1 VPRTFSNRWGETT
14 GDVELFGRFD
24 VDGHLTPTG
33 LLLLGAAGTGTSTL
47 GRAVSAE
54 LGWHHLELD
63 DFLWAATDPPYT
75 TRNPPER
82 RAQLLREAIDG
93 VPAWVLSGS
102 PGSWAEF
109 VVPSLV
115 LVVFLRA
122 PTDVR
127 MARLARREA
136 RRHGAAIEAGGA
148 LHATHVAFLAWA
160 AQYDDGPPEGRSL
173 REHERWL
180 GTLTAPV
187 LRLDTREPV
196 GTLLRGVLDVLASLG
211 RRPG

>member
-1 VPRTFSNRWGETT
+1 MA
-14 GDVELFGRFD
+14 GRRE
-24 VDGHLTPTG
+24 GCLRARGHPHLTPTG
-33 LLLLGAAGTGTSTL
+33 LLLLGAAGSGTSTL
-47 GRAVSAE
+47 GRAVSDE
-54 LGWHHLELD
+54 LGWRHLELD
-63 DFLWAATDPPYT
+63 DFLWVATDPPYT

-93 VPAWVLSGS
+93 APAWVLSGS

-127 MARLARREA
+127 IARIARREA
-136 RRHGAAIEAGGA
+136 KRYGAAIEPGGA
-148 LHATHVAFLAWA
+148 LHDTHAAFLAWA

-187 LRLDTREPV
+187 LPLDTTEPV
-196 GTLLRGVLDVLASLG
+196 ATLLRAVHDTLGPLG
-211 RRPG
+211 RRPK